1 MTFVVFAQE
10 TSGSAL
16 PSLLFLALMVGVF
29 YFLIIR
35 PQRKR
40 SQAQKEL
47 AASLQIGDEVRTIG
61 GAHGTVVSMTED
73 TVVLRVEDGQIRF
86 SKRAIGGRAGD
97 DEEESGTAGA

>member
-1 MTFVVFAQE
+1 VTSVVFAQE
-10 TSGSAL
+10 GGGSAL

-40 SQAQKEL
+40 SQAQKDL

-61 GAHGTVVSMTED
+61 GVHGTVMSMTED
-73 TVVLRVEDGQIRF
+73 TVVLKVEDGQIRF
-86 SKRAIGGRAGD
+86 SKRAVGSRVG
-97 DEEESGTAGA
+97 DEEDEAGTTGT

>member
-1 MTFVVFAQE
+1 MISVVLAQE

-40 SQAQKEL
+40 TQAQRDI

-61 GAHGTVVSMTED
+61 GIHGTVVSMTED
-73 TVVLRVEDGQIRF
+73 SVVLKVEDGQIRF
-86 SKRAIGGRAGD
+86 SKRAVGSRVGD
-97 DEEESGTAGA
+97 ETPGTEA